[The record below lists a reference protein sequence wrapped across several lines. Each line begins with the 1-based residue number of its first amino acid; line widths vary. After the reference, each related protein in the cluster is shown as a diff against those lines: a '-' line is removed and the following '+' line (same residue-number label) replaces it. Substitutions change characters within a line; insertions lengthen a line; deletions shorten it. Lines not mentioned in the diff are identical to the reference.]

1 MDLVQVCKILYV
13 SFESVDLLST
23 QVVFFLR
30 NITIEAMIIA
40 TVLKNFKCYKEL
52 TSVWKIMK

>member
-23 QVVFFLR
+23 QVIHFYE
-30 NITIEAMIIA
+30 T
-40 TVLKNFKCYKEL
+40 
-52 TSVWKIMK
+52 

>member
-23 QVVFFLR
+23 QVIQFYE
-30 NITIEAMIIA
+30 I
-40 TVLKNFKCYKEL
+40 
-52 TSVWKIMK
+52 

>member
-23 QVVFFLR
+23 QVIFFTKHNNR
-30 NITIEAMIIA
+30 SYDYCNGSQKFQ
-40 TVLKNFKCYKEL
+40 VL
-52 TSVWKIMK
+52 

>member
-23 QVVFFLR
+23 QVIHFYE
-30 NITIEAMIIA
+30 I
-40 TVLKNFKCYKEL
+40 
-52 TSVWKIMK
+52 

>member
-23 QVVFFLR
+23 QVILFFTKHNNRSYDYCNGSQKFQML
-30 NITIEAMIIA
+30 
-40 TVLKNFKCYKEL
+40 
-52 TSVWKIMK
+52 